1 MVGHGA
7 HVGRLSIARNRARV
21 SNPWAV
27 DLLYIPF
34 MRDDYFQ
41 AVDDLIRRAERA
53 AAATPDQVRL
63 LAELIRMTGNQ
74 GADPY
79 LLIGV
84 LLEGAVHTIAEHIPR
99 ERQGDTT
106 EQLGR
111 LLVERLRAHGLA

>member
-1 MVGHGA
+1 MERIWDGVASHA
-7 HVGRLSIARNRARV
+7 IVPELQTPRPSICC
-21 SNPWAV
+21 
-27 DLLYIPF
+27 YIPF

-41 AVDDLIRRAERA
+41 AVDDLIRRAERT

-63 LAELIRMTGNQ
+63 LAELVRMTGDQ

-84 LLEGAVHTIAEHIPR
+84 LLEGVVHTVAKHIPPG
-99 ERQGDTT
+99 RQGETT

-111 LLVERLRAHGLA
+111 ILVERLRAHGLT